1 MSGVKGRSGRRTL
14 TDEIRLREMRQQ
26 VIAKSWRVANAHLD
40 SAANDKVALAQAICV
55 KSMPTEVKQE
65 LNARIVTEQEQSIID
80 KYIGVNRLGAGN

>member
-65 LNARIVTEQEQSIID
+65 LNAHVITEQESILLSR
-80 KYIGVNRLGAGN
+80 YIASNRLGSGN